1 MKQIKLLGPAT
12 SANVGP
18 GYDIFAMALNEPN
31 DEMLLTLDES
41 NNIRI
46 SFDGEDQDISC
57 VVEENAAGLAA
68 LEFKKRT
75 GLNFGVSIVIK
86 KNMVSGCG
94 LGTTGASAASVV
106 YGLNKLLN
114 TQLSG
119 DVMVDIAR
127 MGEIASGGS
136 PHADNVASAL
146 LGGFTLVKSYQ
157 PLQILRSD
165 MPEFPVV
172 LAVIKKSQRSTR
184 GLITYD
190 IGQEKLK
197 EQMSLVARVISA
209 VHTKD
214 IEEFGKAIST
224 DHIAEPV
231 RSAVIENYQSTK
243 QKVLQAGAYGS
254 TISGGGSSVITVC
267 SEKLQDEIAEI
278 MYQGLHQN
286 SNFVKI
292 IKTTLSNSGVREANA
307 N

>member
-18 GYDIFAMALNEPN
+18 GYDIFAMALNEPY
-31 DEMLLTLDES
+31 DEMLLTLDDS
-41 NNIRI
+41 NDIRI

-75 GLNFGVSIVIK
+75 GLNFGVSIIIK

-119 DVMVDIAR
+119 DRMVDIAR

-157 PLQILRSD
+157 PLQILRID

-209 VHTKD
+209 VHTKN

-231 RSAVIENYQSTK
+231 RSAVIENYQPTK

-286 SNFVKI
+286 PNFVKI

-307 N
+307 D

>member
-18 GYDIFAMALNEPN
+18 GYDIFAMALNDPC
-31 DEMLLTLDES
+31 DEMLLTLNDS
-41 NNIRI
+41 NEIQI
-46 SFDGEDQDISC
+46 SFDGEDQNISC
-57 VVEENAAGLAA
+57 IVEENAAGLAA
-68 LEFKKRT
+68 LEFQKKT
-75 GLNFGVSIVIK
+75 GLKFGLSISIK

-106 YGLNKLLN
+106 YGLNKMMN

-146 LGGFTLVKSYQ
+146 LGGFTLVKSYH
-157 PLQILRSD
+157 PLQILRID
-165 MPEFPVV
+165 MPAFPVV

-209 VHTKD
+209 VYTKD

-231 RSAVIENYQSTK
+231 RSAVIENYTQTK
-243 QKVLQAGAYGS
+243 QKVLLAGAYGS

-278 MYQGLHQN
+278 MYEGLHQN
-286 SNFVKI
+286 PNFVKI
-292 IKTTLSNSGVREANA
+292 IKTTLSNYGVREVNA